1 MSGKTPRKRAKPRR
15 PARPHTDTADWRQA
29 VRSTI
34 ANQEAE
40 QIVRAPAPPGPP
52 SHPTAGRAAR
62 EGCAGVVVDA
72 EPQALAVT
80 YRFDVPSGQGKAA
93 AAIRFRGTRT
103 GAAVRGPGDRFE
115 RIERIDEIPA
125 RGGPVAITARVQG
138 VTPGE
143 WRVVAEPLALSA
155 SLAGL
160 GLARQVSVART
171 RLVVLAHGPAVR
183 PVWWPALVGFGA
195 VVAIALQAALVA
207 RAHLDVLGTF
217 LLAVLACAI
226 GFAAAKAWYL
236 VQHRRPPR
244 TILTAG
250 ACIQGF
256 LVGAFGTLTIGATM
270 AGLPVGALLD
280 ATAPGLFLGMAVG
293 RPGCFL
299 SGCCAGRPTSSRW
312 GLWSS
317 DRRLAIRRHPVQLAE
332 AALALAIGLG
342 SLAVDLTV
350 TQAFGG
356 AVFAG
361 AVAAYTFGRQL
372 LFPLRSDPHTRAG
385 RIATMGVCG
394 LVLIAVVT
402 VLAAN

>member
-1 MSGKTPRKRAKPRR
+1 M
-15 PARPHTDTADWRQA
+15 
-29 VRSTI
+29 
-34 ANQEAE
+34 
-40 QIVRAPAPPGPP
+40 
-52 SHPTAGRAAR
+52 
-62 EGCAGVVVDA
+62 DA

-80 YRFDVPSGQGKAA
+80 YRFDVPPGQDSAA
-93 AAIRFRGTRT
+93 VAVRFRGTRS
-103 GAAVRGPGDRFE
+103 GAVVRGPADRFE

-125 RGGPVAITARVQG
+125 RGGPVAITARISDI
-138 VTPGE
+138 TPGE
-143 WRVVAEPLALSA
+143 WRVVAEPVARSA

-160 GLARQVSVART
+160 ALPRQVSVART
-171 RLVVLAHGPAVR
+171 RLVVLAHGPAVH
-183 PVWWPALVGFGA
+183 PVWWPVLVGLGA
-195 VVAIALQAALVA
+195 VVAIALQATLVS
-207 RAHLDVLGTF
+207 RAHFDVLGTF
-217 LLAVLACAI
+217 LLAVLACTI
-226 GFAAAKAWYL
+226 GFATAKAWYL
-236 VQHRRPPR
+236 VQHRRHPR

-256 LVGAFGTLTIGATM
+256 LVGAFGTLAIGATM
-270 AGLPVGALLD
+270 AGLPVGTLLD

-332 AALALAIGLG
+332 AALALVIGLA

-350 TQAFGG
+350 TPAVGG
-356 AVFAG
+356 AAFAG

-385 RIATMGVCG
+385 RIATMGMCG
-394 LVLIAVVT
+394 LVLIAVTAILVQ
-402 VLAAN
+402 A